1 MTPGATITLSALPL
15 RPGATGPAVADLQR
29 RLAAV
34 GHEVTDPTGEFGDG
48 TARAVSGFQQQAGL
62 RSDGV
67 CDASTWAALVESE
80 FRLGDRL
87 VCLRSPMMRGNDV
100 AELQLRLGALG
111 FDAGRVD
118 GIFGPA
124 TRAAVGDFQRNAGL
138 ITDEVCGP
146 DTVEALMRLEGRGGR
161 ATVTAV
167 RERDRLRRSLRSLKA
182 LRVAVGADPTLHGI
196 VVRLAASLQD
206 VGVSTVLL
214 EGDWSTQ
221 AAGAN
226 DFDAD
231 VYLGLSL
238 AEGTVVEAS
247 YFEVP
252 GFASH
257 GGRHLAE
264 LVVKELPASPG
275 WHIGAVTG
283 MRLPILRETRAT
295 AVLVQLGDRT
305 AVHASRDLVI
315 ASLQRALETW
325 AADPAPEHDDAATTP
340 AVDDGVS

>member
-1 MTPGATITLSALPL
+1 M
-15 RPGATGPAVADLQR
+15 ADLQR

-34 GHEVTDPTGEFGDG
+34 GHACGDASGRFDDG
-48 TARAVSGFQQQAGL
+48 TAQAVAGFQQQAGL
-62 RSDGV
+62 RSDGI

-124 TRAAVGDFQRNAGL
+124 TRSAVGDFQRNAGL

-146 DTVEALMRLEGRGGR
+146 DTVEALMRLEGRAGR

-167 RERDRLRRSLRSLKA
+167 RERDRLRRSLRSLQS
-182 LRVAVGADPTLHGI
+182 LRVAVGSDAELRTV
-196 VVRLAASLQD
+196 VVRLAASLQNG
-206 VGVSTVLL
+206 GVTTLLL
-214 EGDWSTQ
+214 EGDWSEQ

-238 AEGTVVEAS
+238 ATGTAVEAS

-252 GFASH
+252 GFASL

-275 WHIGAVTG
+275 WDIGAVTG
-283 MRLPILRETRAT
+283 MRLPILRETRAS
-295 AVLVQLGDRT
+295 AVLVQLGDRA
-305 AVHASRDLVI
+305 AVHHSLDLVI
-315 ASLQRALETW
+315 ASLQRSLEAW
-325 AADPAPEHDDAATTP
+325 ATDPAAEQDDQNPTS
-340 AVDDGVS
+340 GNNGLF

>member
-1 MTPGATITLSALPL
+1 M
-15 RPGATGPAVADLQR
+15 ADLQR
-29 RLAAV
+29 RLAAA
-34 GHEVTDPTGEFGDG
+34 GHAPDDPAGEFGAG
-48 TARAVSGFQQQAGL
+48 TAKAVSGFQQQAGL

-87 VCLRSPMMRGNDV
+87 VCFRSPMMRGNDV

-124 TRAAVGDFQRNAGL
+124 TMAAVGDFQRNAGL

-146 DTVEALMRLEGRGGR
+146 DTVEALMRLEGRAGR

-167 RERDRLRRSLRSLKA
+167 REKDRLRRSLRSLTS
-182 LRVAVGADPTLHGI
+182 LRVAVGSDRSLHPV

-206 VGVSTVLL
+206 AGVATVLL
-214 EGDWSTQ
+214 EGDWSAQ

-226 DFDAD
+226 EADAD

-252 GFASH
+252 GFASA

-275 WHIGAVTG
+275 WEIGAVTG
-283 MRLPILRETRAT
+283 MRLPILRETRSS
-295 AVLVQLGDRT
+295 AVLVQLGDER
-305 AVHASRDLVI
+305 AVLQSRDLVI
-315 ASLQRALETW
+315 ASLERALEAW
-325 AADPAPEHDDAATTP
+325 ASDPAPELAEDAQVVVEP
-340 AVDDGVS
+340 SSD